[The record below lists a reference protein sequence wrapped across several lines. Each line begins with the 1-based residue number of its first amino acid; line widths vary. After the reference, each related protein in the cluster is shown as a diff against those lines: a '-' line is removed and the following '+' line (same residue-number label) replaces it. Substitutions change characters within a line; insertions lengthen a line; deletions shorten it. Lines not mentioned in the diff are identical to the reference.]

1 MEIMQKACDE
11 IEENLK
17 KLKQKHPNLIE
28 DDNLRDSLDTL
39 LKDKIGLPY
48 SQKELEDIYNLG
60 KKRFEQD
67 IPPGYMDKDKQGI
80 RKYGDLILWFQVI
93 DKAKETDKS
102 IILVTDDRK
111 EDWWTRHRGK
121 TIGPK
126 AELIDEMISKAN
138 VSFYLYQTDP
148 FMENAKKFLN
158 KQVKK
163 KAIDE
168 VREIRER
175 DEERERFIK
184 EATMVSTKFSD
195 ALKPL
200 SINLSSLALSDAL
213 TRALQQ
219 TKSWYPTLKKDIEK
233 AEDSNLSTDFEPK
246 EIDEKDNQQ
255 EK

>member
-1 MEIMQKACDE
+1 M
-11 IEENLK
+11 
-17 KLKQKHPNLIE
+17 
-28 DDNLRDSLDTL
+28 
-39 LKDKIGLPY
+39 
-48 SQKELEDIYNLG
+48 EDIYNLG